1 MQDWIMGHDREIQS
15 WNSSIYTV
23 LALATSL
30 ILNFDQKLD
39 ISQVMNKQHLPSV
52 MLLERSVY
60 RVLFPVFTFSLFCGS
75 GLHNFLK
82 FSQPP
87 LVFKWEYVN
96 TKKKVLHCLSGN
108 RLQHSF
114 SRHIFLF
121 RRKTIYYTTIPV
133 RHNKHFN
140 SQITLAL
147 GNSREY
153 LLTSLMDCQSY
164 SANH

>member
-1 MQDWIMGHDREIQS
+1 MQDWIMEHDREIQS

-30 ILNFDQKLD
+30 ILSFDRKLD

-114 SRHIFLF
+114 PGISAQFEEKLITLQLHYDTANLF
-121 RRKTIYYTTIPV
+121 
-133 RHNKHFN
+133 H
-140 SQITLAL
+140 SQISLAKSNL
-147 GNSREY
+147 REH
-153 LLTSLMDCQSY
+153 LLTSLLDCQFY

>member
-1 MQDWIMGHDREIQS
+1 MQDWIMEHDREIQS

-30 ILNFDQKLD
+30 ILNFDRKLD
-39 ISQVMNKQHLPSV
+39 ISQVINKQHLSSV
-52 MLLERSVY
+52 MLLERSAY
-60 RVLFPVFTFSLFCGS
+60 SVLFPCLYSLFKQCGGRWEISWKLCCGS

-87 LVFKWEYVN
+87 LVFRWEYVN

-114 SRHIFLF
+114 PGISFFFEEKLF
-121 RRKTIYYTTIPV
+121 TTLQFQYDTT
-133 RHNKHFN
+133 NFFTGK
-140 SQITLAL
+140 
-147 GNSREY
+147 
-153 LLTSLMDCQSY
+153 
-164 SANH
+164 